1 MRDKLCFIRFP
12 ALLLIIYFVGKL
24 TVGALGGSYELGL
37 QIFAMVPLT
46 IHLCL
51 AWGAVSRALRG
62 DGLKDAL
69 LTGLLIAVVA
79 QLLIFVGTVGSY
91 LIGVETAFN
100 NSMAIVREVRAVS
113 FGEAV
118 GVRAFG
124 IFANGILG
132 AIAALIGWA
141 LGGLVPGPR
150 KETAES
156 PSSVTS

>member
-1 MRDKLCFIRFP
+1 MQDKLRFIRLP

-24 TVGALGGSYELGL
+24 TVDALGGSYELGIQL
-37 QIFAMVPLT
+37 FAMVPLT

-51 AWGAVSRALRG
+51 AWGAISRALRG
-62 DGLKDAL
+62 DGLKDAM
-69 LTGLLIAVVA
+69 LTGLLIALVA
-79 QLLIFVGTVGSY
+79 QLLIFFGTVGSY
-91 LIGVETAFN
+91 LIGAETSFN
-100 NSMAIVREVRAVS
+100 NPVAIVREVRTVS

-124 IFANGILG
+124 VFANAIIG
-132 AIAALIGWA
+132 AMAGLIGWA
-141 LGGLVPGPR
+141 LGGLVPGRR